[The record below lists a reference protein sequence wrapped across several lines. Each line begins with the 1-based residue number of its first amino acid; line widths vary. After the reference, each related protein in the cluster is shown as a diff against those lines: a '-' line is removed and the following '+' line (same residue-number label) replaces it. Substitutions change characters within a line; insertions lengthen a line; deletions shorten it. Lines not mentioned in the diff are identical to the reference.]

1 MKLPDTVRKLSRSD
15 RGLQIVLLAFMA
27 LLYGVFLSDT
37 GIHGPKVTL
46 NLTFNSMLEHLA
58 RGQFDVNP
66 NIVHTEGF
74 LRNGHVYAYWG
85 ITGALLRLPLLL
97 FHRLDMDVT
106 WWSCLVAVCIAGF
119 MKIQTVL
126 FLRRSCRAAPGS
138 DAAFGLMLTYILFGG
153 AEIAYLRSSIFQE
166 VVFWAIAFAA
176 IFVYLA
182 IKGLV
187 GGRFNAHSLSWMA
200 LTAGLAVLTR
210 VSTGIGLYAALG
222 LLLLVL
228 LAEELRAGRTM
239 LARRILVPIGIMATF
254 LIAVATVNY
263 FRWGNPATF
272 ADYSLYLGNIHYP
285 DRMVRTHLYGL
296 FNLIRIPF
304 GLLYYFFPIWFLQG
318 ADGRLLFESTQTRL
332 MDNVELPPGS
342 FFLTDLLPL
351 AFIVLL
357 AMALWVRRRDLS
369 RVLRT
374 KGMCALFE
382 NPMPSFRLSI
392 AEGLALAV
400 GLAAP
405 CVLMLTAISMN
416 YRYRMEFYPEF
427 DLLAFLGLF
436 ATVTNPA
443 LLARFNRRRRWMLAA
458 LAVTILSA
466 FAELFL
472 YKLSYF
478 GPSQELLRNGI
489 VHFYIESF
497 RQYMQLV

>member
-1 MKLPDTVRKLSRSD
+1 
-15 RGLQIVLLAFMA
+15 
-27 LLYGVFLSDT
+27 
-37 GIHGPKVTL
+37 
-46 NLTFNSMLEHLA
+46 
-58 RGQFDVNP
+58 
-66 NIVHTEGF
+66 IVHTEGF

-97 FHRLDMDVT
+97 FHRLDMDIT

-119 MKIQTVL
+119 MKIRTVL
-126 FLRRSCRAAPGS
+126 FLRRSCLSAPGA
-138 DAAFGLMLTYILFGG
+138 DAAFGLMLACILFGG

-176 IFVYLA
+176 IFVYFA

-187 GGRFNAHSLSWMA
+187 SGRFTAGMLSRMA
-200 LTAGLAVLTR
+200 FAAGLAVLTR

-228 LAEELRAGRTM
+228 LAEESRGRRALLT
-239 LARRILVPIGIMATF
+239 RRIFLPLAIMAAF
-254 LIAVATVNY
+254 LFAAGAGNY

-285 DRMVRTHLYGL
+285 DRILRTRLYGL

-304 GLLYYFFPIWFLQG
+304 GLLYYFFPIWVLQG
-318 ADGRLLFESTQTRL
+318 AGGRLLFESTQTRL

-351 AFIVLL
+351 AFIAFLT
-357 AMALWVRRRDLS
+357 MAIWARRRDLS
-369 RVLRT
+369 LLLRT
-374 KGMCALFE
+374 RGILALCE
-382 NPMPSFRLSI
+382 NPLPSFRISC
-392 AEGLALAV
+392 AEGLALAA

-405 CVLMLTAISMN
+405 CVLMLSAISMN
-416 YRYRMEFYPEF
+416 YRYRMEFYPEI
-427 DLLAFLGLF
+427 DLLAFLGLY

-443 LLARFNRRRRWMLAA
+443 LLIRFNRRRRWMLGA
-458 LAVTILSA
+458 LVVTIVSA
-466 FAELFL
+466 FTELFL

-478 GPSQELLRNGI
+478 GPSQELLRHGI

-497 RQYMQLV
+497 RSYRQFF